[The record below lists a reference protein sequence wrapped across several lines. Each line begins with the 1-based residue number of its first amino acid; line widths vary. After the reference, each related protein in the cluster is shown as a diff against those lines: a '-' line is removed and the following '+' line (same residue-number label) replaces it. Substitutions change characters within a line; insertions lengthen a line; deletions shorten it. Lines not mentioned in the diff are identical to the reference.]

1 MITKSLQFYSLT
13 ILWSEKMVQL
23 KNSGDGHVP
32 ARVTINFPGQGRIPS
47 HSTHQTWQQHQST
60 MSFAE
65 DLYPFEVSLEQP
77 SWTIWLERSNQP
89 FYSFFLLLLLFWPF
103 HNLVLDE
110 CSIFHG
116 FCWVWPQAEN
126 GTCVYFTWQ
135 STHGWKSWS
144 SGVLY
149 FPPPPSRWGYNYNL
163 TVWVQLKVRK
173 RYIKFAHMLVPYPH
187 HIPLALYISYAT
199 TFGGRCT
206 CIYVCVC
213 THSRVTILILQSL
226 CKNQT
231 PGFRVS

>member
-1 MITKSLQFYSLT
+1 MITKSLQFYNLT
-13 ILWSEKMVQL
+13 ILWSEKMVQF

-89 FYSFFLLLLLFWPF
+89 FYSFFLLLLLFWPC

-149 FPPPPSRWGYNYNL
+149 FPHLPPDGA
-163 TVWVQLKVRK
+163 
-173 RYIKFAHMLVPYPH
+173 I
-187 HIPLALYISYAT
+187 II
-199 TFGGRCT
+199 
-206 CIYVCVC
+206 I
-213 THSRVTILILQSL
+213 
-226 CKNQT
+226 
-231 PGFRVS
+231 